1 MWCLKC
7 ECLRINSPKL
17 SCRLSQNSAYWAWSI
32 FRVWRSE
39 RWKRRDVLIN
49 KTPLN
54 MRHGHWRR
62 WSQWPLTSSRSC
74 LMGSPSWRSASDRK
88 SPVWSIQVR
97 KSWASRCRRW
107 PAPVPPAAGQ
117 YSITTHYKSSWY
129 KGQRR
134 IRSCINTCVWQQVI
148 ILQRSEKF
156 GFIISEL

>member
-1 MWCLKC
+1 MWVFEDKLTKAELTTFTELGILSLVHISGLTLWTLK
-7 ECLRINSPKL
+7 E
-17 SCRLSQNSAYWAWSI
+17 
-32 FRVWRSE
+32 
-39 RWKRRDVLIN
+39 KRRANQQVML
-49 KTPLN
+49 
-54 MRHGHWRR
+54 HGHWRR

-117 YSITTHYKSSWY
+117 YSIMTHYKSSRY
-129 KGQRR
+129 KGQQS
-134 IRSCINTCVWQQVI
+134 IRGCINTCVWQQVI

-156 GFIISEL
+156 GFIISELEIL